1 MLLLVGL
8 WSLFVGALIA
18 VIELWIA
25 VTHVSD
31 PWMSTVLS
39 TIGGTS
45 AMLDQAQFL
54 SMLPCLE
61 EDTWTCKRRC
71 GPRGVLTAATIEKTN
86 IKRCEVRYGFCCS
99 WDECKTPTNVKTYL
113 ASDLTHEP
121 SRTAP
126 RLSFL

>member
-45 AMLDQAQFL
+45 AML
-54 SMLPCLE
+54 
-61 EDTWTCKRRC
+61 
-71 GPRGVLTAATIEKTN
+71 
-86 IKRCEVRYGFCCS
+86 
-99 WDECKTPTNVKTYL
+99 
-113 ASDLTHEP
+113 EP
-121 SRTAP
+121 SAVSVYAALFGR
-126 RLSFL
+126 RHLDL